1 MERKMEKKDGKKS
14 ENGVETA
21 DKATKKSEKMLFEKN
36 KARLSRLEDQ
46 GEKYIFLKWKDA
58 KLDLRGDS
66 QAQASEKLVLTLL
79 GNKCGIVF
87 EGMSIPMI
95 EGSSIRQIKFIK

>member
-1 MERKMEKKDGKKS
+1 
-14 ENGVETA
+14 
-21 DKATKKSEKMLFEKN
+21 MLFEKN

-66 QAQASEKLVLTLL
+66 QV
-79 GNKCGIVF
+79 
-87 EGMSIPMI
+87 
-95 EGSSIRQIKFIK
+95 